1 MRFGYQ
7 RTVLG
12 NAALALLIQTVSV
25 SAQTVQDAAGPAA
38 SMPASLLPT
47 DLGVDGFYASRGEP
61 VIWLKDDAGRA
72 AAARVG
78 ALLRN
83 GSIDGFSKSSELASE
98 VDEALQRGQP
108 GDDKTISAAWVA
120 YVRTLNAPLQEVSFG
135 DPGLRPK
142 SPTAALVLS
151 EAARAP
157 SLSEYVGRV
166 TSVNPLYAALRE
178 AALKEDLGQ
187 NPEVISSLKR
197 LRLLPATGRAILVDI
212 ATAQLWM
219 IEDGAAVDSMKVVVG
234 KTSSPTPELAGSIHY
249 VTFNPYWHILDEVV
263 QRKVAPIVLK
273 RGVSYLKAARYETV
287 SNWSESDSVDPK
299 TIDWKAVAD
308 GSQQVF
314 IRQRPGPNN
323 MMGAVKFSFENDFD
337 IFLHDTPQKGLFA
350 KSERG
355 LSLGCVRLEHAERLT
370 KWLLR
375 DTDVPSSDEPEHHV
389 QLAQGVPIYLLNL
402 PANLQDG
409 KLAFAHGADR
419 QADVATASVSATNAD
434 ATAEAVPH

>member
-1 MRFGYQ
+1 MRYHHHRMIVGK
-7 RTVLG
+7 V
-12 NAALALLIQTVSV
+12 AAALLIQPV
-25 SAQTVQDAAGPAA
+25 SASAQAVPDGPGT
-38 SMPASLLPT
+38 SSPMPASVLPT
-47 DLGVDGFYASRGEP
+47 DLGVEAFYASRGEP
-61 VIWLKDDAGRA
+61 LIWLKDEAGRA
-72 AAARVG
+72 AAAKVS

-83 GSIDGFSKSSELASE
+83 GSIDGFSNASELAKGI
-98 VDEALQRGQP
+98 DEALQRGQP
-108 GDDKTISAAWVA
+108 GDDKIISAAWVA

-142 SPTAALVLS
+142 TLTAAAVLS

-157 SLSEYVGRV
+157 LLSEYVGRV
-166 TSVNPLYAALRE
+166 SSVNPLYAALRE
-178 AALKEDLGQ
+178 AALKDGLREDQ
-187 NPEVISSLKR
+187 EVISTLKR
-197 LRLLPATGRAILVDI
+197 LRLLPAAGRAILVDI

-219 IEDGAAVDSMKVVVG
+219 IEDGAAIDSMKVVVG

-299 TIDWKAVAD
+299 TIDWKAVAN

-337 IFLHDTPQKGLFA
+337 IFLHDTPQRGLFA
-350 KSERG
+350 KSERD

-370 KWLLR
+370 KWLLG
-375 DTDVPSSDEPEHHV
+375 DTDVPSSEEPEHHV
-389 QLAQGVPIYLLNL
+389 QLAEGVPIYLLNL
-402 PANLQDG
+402 KANLQDG
-409 KLAFAHGADR
+409 KLAFAHGAKR
-419 QADVATASVSATNAD
+419 QDDVATASVSAP
-434 ATAEAVPH
+434 TAEAAPEAVPH

>member
-1 MRFGYQ
+1 MRYGHH
-7 RTVLG
+7 RLVVG
-12 NAALALLIQTVSV
+12 KVAAALLVQPV
-25 SAQTVQDAAGPAA
+25 SATAQAVQDGPG
-38 SMPASLLPT
+38 SSTPMPASALPT
-47 DLGVDGFYASRGEP
+47 DLGVAGFYASRGEP
-61 VIWLKDDAGRA
+61 VIWLKDEAGRA
-72 AAARVG
+72 AAAKVS

-83 GSIDGFSKSSELASE
+83 GSIDGFSKASELANGI
-98 VDEALQRGQP
+98 DEALQRGQP
-108 GDDKTISAAWVA
+108 GDDKIISAAWVA

-135 DPGLRPK
+135 DPGLLPK
-142 SPTAALVLS
+142 SPTAAAVLS

-166 TSVNPLYAALRE
+166 SSVNPLYAALRE
-178 AALKEDLGQ
+178 AALKDGLREDQ
-187 NPEVISSLKR
+187 DVISTLKR
-197 LRLLPATGRAILVDI
+197 LRLLPAAGRAILVDI
-212 ATAQLWM
+212 AAAQLWM
-219 IEDGAAVDSMKVVVG
+219 IEDGAAIDSMKVVVG
-234 KTSSPTPELAGSIHY
+234 KTSSPTPELAGSVHY

-273 RGVSYLKAARYETV
+273 RGVSYLNAARYETV
-287 SNWSESDSVDPK
+287 SNWRESDSVDPK
-299 TIDWKAVAD
+299 TIDWKAVAN

-350 KSERG
+350 KSERA

-389 QLAQGVPIYLLNL
+389 QLAEGVPIFLLNL
-402 PANLQDG
+402 TANLQDG
-409 KLAFAHGADR
+409 KLAVAHDADR
-419 QADVATASVSATNAD
+419 RDDVATTVSATTAD
-434 ATAEAVPH
+434 AIREAVPH

>member
-1 MRFGYQ
+1 
-7 RTVLG
+7 
-12 NAALALLIQTVSV
+12 
-25 SAQTVQDAAGPAA
+25 
-38 SMPASLLPT
+38 MPASALPT
-47 DLGVDGFYASRGEP
+47 DLGVAGFYASRGEP
-61 VIWLKDDAGRA
+61 VIWLKDEAGRA
-72 AAARVG
+72 AAAKVS

-83 GSIDGFSKSSELASE
+83 GSIDGFSKASELANGI
-98 VDEALQRGQP
+98 DEALQRGQP
-108 GDDKTISAAWVA
+108 GDDKIISAAWVA

-135 DPGLRPK
+135 DPGLLPK
-142 SPTAALVLS
+142 SPTAAAVLS

-166 TSVNPLYAALRE
+166 SSVNPLYAALRE
-178 AALKEDLGQ
+178 AALKDGLREDQ
-187 NPEVISSLKR
+187 DVISTLKR
-197 LRLLPATGRAILVDI
+197 LRLLPAAGRAILVDI
-212 ATAQLWM
+212 AAAQLWM
-219 IEDGAAVDSMKVVVG
+219 IEDGAAIDSMKVVVG
-234 KTSSPTPELAGSIHY
+234 KTSSPTPELAGSVHY

-273 RGVSYLKAARYETV
+273 RGVSYLNAARYETV
-287 SNWSESDSVDPK
+287 SNWRESDSVDPK
-299 TIDWKAVAD
+299 TIDWKAVAN

-350 KSERG
+350 KSERA

-389 QLAQGVPIYLLNL
+389 QLAEGVPIFLLNL
-402 PANLQDG
+402 TANLQDG
-409 KLAFAHGADR
+409 KLAVAHDADR
-419 QADVATASVSATNAD
+419 RDDVATTGSATTAD
-434 ATAEAVPH
+434 AIREAVPH

>member
-7 RTVLG
+7 RIVLG
-12 NAALALLIQTVSV
+12 KAAVALLIPTVNA
-25 SAQTVQDAAGPAA
+25 SAQPLQVGPSSAA
-38 SMPASLLPT
+38 STPAPILPT
-47 DLGVDGFYASRGEP
+47 DLGVEAFYASRGES
-61 VIWLKDDAGRA
+61 ILWLKDEASRA
-72 AAARVG
+72 AAAKVS
-78 ALLRN
+78 ALLRD
-83 GSIDGFSKSSELASE
+83 GSIDGLPKATELAKE
-98 VDEALQRGQP
+98 IDEALQRRQP

-120 YVRTLNAPLQEVSFG
+120 YVRTLNGPLQEVSFG
-135 DPGLRPK
+135 DPGLLPK
-142 SPTAALVLS
+142 SPTAAAVLS

-166 TSVNPLYAALRE
+166 SLVNPLYAALRE
-178 AALKEDLGQ
+178 AALKDGLREDQ
-187 NPEVISSLKR
+187 DVISTLKR
-197 LRLLPATGRAILVDI
+197 LRLLPAAGPAILVDI

-219 IEDGAAVDSMKVVVG
+219 LEDGAAIDSMKAIVG
-234 KTSSPTPELAGSIHY
+234 KASSPTPELAGSIHY

-299 TIDWKAVAD
+299 TIDWKAVAN

-337 IFLHDTPQKGLFA
+337 IFLHDTPHKGLFA
-350 KSERG
+350 KSERD

-375 DTDVPSSDEPEHHV
+375 HEDVPASEEPEHHV
-389 QLAQGVPIYLLNL
+389 QLAKGVPIYLLKLKVNS
-402 PANLQDG
+402 QDG
-409 KLAFAHGADR
+409 KLAFAQDPAR
-419 QADVATASVSATNAD
+419 NNKVPITPASTRNSSAPL
-434 ATAEAVPH
+434 EAVPN

>member
-1 MRFGYQ
+1 MRYRHHWLVVGK
-7 RTVLG
+7 VA
-12 NAALALLIQTVSV
+12 AALLVQPV
-25 SAQTVQDAAGPAA
+25 SAPAQAVQDRPGSSAP
-38 SMPASLLPT
+38 MPASALPT
-47 DLGVDGFYASRGEP
+47 DLGVEGFYASRGEP
-61 VIWLKDDAGRA
+61 VIWLKDEAGRA
-72 AAARVG
+72 AAAKVS

-83 GSIDGFSKSSELASE
+83 GSVDGFSKASELANGI
-98 VDEALQRGQP
+98 DEALQRGQP
-108 GDDKTISAAWVA
+108 GDDKIISAAWVA

-135 DPGLRPK
+135 DPGLLPK
-142 SPTAALVLS
+142 SPTAAAVLS

-157 SLSEYVGRV
+157 SLREYVGRV
-166 TSVNPLYAALRE
+166 SSVNPLYAALRE
-178 AALKEDLGQ
+178 AALKDGLRDDQ
-187 NPEVISSLKR
+187 EVISTLKR

-219 IEDGAAVDSMKVVVG
+219 IEDGAAIDSMKVVVG

-299 TIDWKAVAD
+299 TIDWKAVAN

-350 KSERG
+350 KSDRD

-375 DTDVPSSDEPEHHV
+375 DEDSPSSDEPEHHV
-389 QLAQGVPIYLLNL
+389 QLAEGVPIYLLRL
-402 PANLQDG
+402 TANLQDG
-409 KLAFAHGADR
+409 KLAFAHNPDR
-419 QADVATASVSATNAD
+419 QDDVATASASTTNAD
-434 ATAEAVPH
+434 ARPETVPH